1 MHCGNVNCFVH
12 NKDVIFSGN
21 KVFPKRW
28 YPTTSLHGFTTRKT
42 AVWISAALETMMI
55 CILRPLVLALNVGS
69 ALSVFSLKYSH
80 EAILE
85 SGVLALSYLHPNSQE
100 TTDAEK

>member
-1 MHCGNVNCFVH
+1 
-12 NKDVIFSGN
+12 
-21 KVFPKRW
+21 
-28 YPTTSLHGFTTRKT
+28 
-42 AVWISAALETMMI
+42 MMI